1 MFSESDEIL
10 DGLDELEV
18 YEQNLEDIGP
28 EHLVDALEESQGE
41 DDNLEMLD
49 MLCDGIEAE

>member
-1 MFSESDEIL
+1 MVVEES
-10 DGLDELEV
+10 
-18 YEQNLEDIGP
+18 EQNLEDIGP